1 MMDVNFL
8 LEITAK
14 KIAEYLVKCG
24 EISNNDYEVEYYRY
38 GIEVALSSL
47 LNLAIIIIIGIISM
61 HIIESLIFLIVFI
74 FVRQVTGGYHADTYF
89 KCNLYLCLSFVLLL
103 ISYDFF
109 SNNNNNV
116 YLVTAINIVSL
127 LIISIFSP
135 VENKNKPIAKANR
148 KGLKIKSIVFS
159 IIISIISII
168 LHCKSIKYGSIL
180 SLILLLISML
190 IIVAKLKERRERI
203 YEQTKK

>member
-1 MMDVNFL
+1 M

-74 FVRQVTGGYHADTYF
+74 FVRQFTGGYHADTYF

-109 SNNNNNV
+109 SNNNNV

-180 SLILLLISML
+180 PLILLLISML

>member
-8 LEITAK
+8 LKITAK

-109 SNNNNNV
+109 SNNNNV

-190 IIVAKLKERRERI
+190 IIVAKLKEMRERI

>member
-109 SNNNNNV
+109 SNNNNV

-180 SLILLLISML
+180 PLILLLISML

-203 YEQTKK
+203 YEKTKK

>member
-14 KIAEYLVKCG
+14 KIVEYLVKCG

-109 SNNNNNV
+109 SNNNNV

-180 SLILLLISML
+180 PLILLLISML

>member
-109 SNNNNNV
+109 SNNNV

-180 SLILLLISML
+180 PLILLLISML

>member
-74 FVRQVTGGYHADTYF
+74 FVRPVTGGYHADTYF

-109 SNNNNNV
+109 SNNNNV

-180 SLILLLISML
+180 PLILLLISML

>member
-1 MMDVNFL
+1 M

-14 KIAEYLVKCG
+14 KIAEYLVKRG

-109 SNNNNNV
+109 SNNNNV

>member
-1 MMDVNFL
+1 
-8 LEITAK
+8 
-14 KIAEYLVKCG
+14 
-24 EISNNDYEVEYYRY
+24 
-38 GIEVALSSL
+38 
-47 LNLAIIIIIGIISM
+47 M

-109 SNNNNNV
+109 SNNNNV

-190 IIVAKLKERRERI
+190 IIVAKLKEMRERI

>member
-109 SNNNNNV
+109 SNNNNV

-180 SLILLLISML
+180 PLILLLISML
-190 IIVAKLKERRERI
+190 IIVEKLKERRERI

>member
-1 MMDVNFL
+1 MDVNFL

-109 SNNNNNV
+109 SNNNNV

-180 SLILLLISML
+180 PLILLLISML

>member
-109 SNNNNNV
+109 SNNNNI

-180 SLILLLISML
+180 PLILLLISML

>member
-74 FVRQVTGGYHADTYF
+74 FVRQVTGGYHADTYL

-109 SNNNNNV
+109 SNNNNV

>member
-89 KCNLYLCLSFVLLL
+89 TCNLYLCLSFVLLL

-109 SNNNNNV
+109 SNNNNV

-180 SLILLLISML
+180 PLILLLISML

>member
-1 MMDVNFL
+1 M

-14 KIAEYLVKCG
+14 KIVEYLVKCG

-109 SNNNNNV
+109 SNNNNV

-180 SLILLLISML
+180 PLILLLISML

>member
-14 KIAEYLVKCG
+14 KITEYLVKCG

-109 SNNNNNV
+109 SNNNNV

-180 SLILLLISML
+180 PLILLLISML

>member
-1 MMDVNFL
+1 M

-109 SNNNNNV
+109 SNNNNV

-180 SLILLLISML
+180 PLILFLISML

>member
-89 KCNLYLCLSFVLLL
+89 KCNLYLCLSFILLL

-109 SNNNNNV
+109 SNNNNV

-180 SLILLLISML
+180 PLILLLISML

>member
-1 MMDVNFL
+1 L

-109 SNNNNNV
+109 SNNNNV

-180 SLILLLISML
+180 PLILLLISML
-190 IIVAKLKERRERI
+190 IIVAKLKERRARI

>member
-1 MMDVNFL
+1 MTDVNFL

-109 SNNNNNV
+109 SNNNNV

-180 SLILLLISML
+180 PLILLLISML

>member
-109 SNNNNNV
+109 SNNNNV

-203 YEQTKK
+203 YEKTKK

>member
-1 MMDVNFL
+1 M
-8 LEITAK
+8 
-14 KIAEYLVKCG
+14 
-24 EISNNDYEVEYYRY
+24 
-38 GIEVALSSL
+38 
-47 LNLAIIIIIGIISM
+47 
-61 HIIESLIFLIVFI
+61 
-74 FVRQVTGGYHADTYF
+74 
-89 KCNLYLCLSFVLLL
+89 
-103 ISYDFF
+103 
-109 SNNNNNV
+109 
-116 YLVTAINIVSL
+116 VTAINIVSL

-180 SLILLLISML
+180 PLILLLISML

-203 YEQTKK
+203 YEQTKNNKLIPAKIIKKVTGKIAALSCGAASIWGLKQPKEPRK

>member
-109 SNNNNNV
+109 SNNNNV
-116 YLVTAINIVSL
+116 YLVTAINIASL

>member
-1 MMDVNFL
+1 M

-109 SNNNNNV
+109 SNNNNV

-180 SLILLLISML
+180 PLILLLISML

>member
-1 MMDVNFL
+1 MMNVNFL

-109 SNNNNNV
+109 SNNNNV

>member
-109 SNNNNNV
+109 SNNNNV
-116 YLVTAINIVSL
+116 YLVTAINIVLL

>member
-109 SNNNNNV
+109 SNNNNV

-180 SLILLLISML
+180 PLILFLISML

>member
-1 MMDVNFL
+1 L

-14 KIAEYLVKCG
+14 KIAEYLVKRG

-109 SNNNNNV
+109 SNNNNV

>member
-14 KIAEYLVKCG
+14 KIAEYLVKRG

-109 SNNNNNV
+109 SNNNNV

>member
-1 MMDVNFL
+1 MMDVNFF

-109 SNNNNNV
+109 SNNNNV

-180 SLILLLISML
+180 PLILLLISML

>member
-1 MMDVNFL
+1 MDVNFL

-14 KIAEYLVKCG
+14 KIAEYLVKRG

-103 ISYDFF
+103 ISYDF
-109 SNNNNNV
+109 
-116 YLVTAINIVSL
+116 LV
-127 LIISIFSP
+127 
-135 VENKNKPIAKANR
+135 
-148 KGLKIKSIVFS
+148 
-159 IIISIISII
+159 IIIMFTW
-168 LHCKSIKYGSIL
+168 
-180 SLILLLISML
+180 LLL
-190 IIVAKLKERRERI
+190 
-203 YEQTKK
+203 

>member
-8 LEITAK
+8 LEITTK

-109 SNNNNNV
+109 SNNNNV

-180 SLILLLISML
+180 PLILLLISML

>member
-109 SNNNNNV
+109 SNNNNV

-180 SLILLLISML
+180 PLILLLISML
-190 IIVAKLKERRERI
+190 IIVAKFKERRERI

>member
-1 MMDVNFL
+1 L

-109 SNNNNNV
+109 SNNNNV

-180 SLILLLISML
+180 PLILLLISML

>member
-109 SNNNNNV
+109 SNNNNV
-116 YLVTAINIVSL
+116 YLVTAINIVLL

-180 SLILLLISML
+180 PLILLLISML

>member
-1 MMDVNFL
+1 MIDVNFL

-109 SNNNNNV
+109 SNNNNV

-180 SLILLLISML
+180 PLILLLISML

>member
-109 SNNNNNV
+109 SNNNNV

-135 VENKNKPIAKANR
+135 VESKNKPIAKANR

-180 SLILLLISML
+180 PLILLLISML

>member
-89 KCNLYLCLSFVLLL
+89 KFNLYLCLSFVLLL

-109 SNNNNNV
+109 SNNNNV

-127 LIISIFSP
+127 LIISIFIP
-135 VENKNKPIAKANR
+135 LENKNKPIAKANR

-180 SLILLLISML
+180 PLILLLISML

>member
-89 KCNLYLCLSFVLLL
+89 KFNLYLCLSFVLLL

-109 SNNNNNV
+109 SNNNNV

-180 SLILLLISML
+180 PLILLLISML

>member
-109 SNNNNNV
+109 SNNNNV

-180 SLILLLISML
+180 PLILLLISML
-190 IIVAKLKERRERI
+190 IIVAKLKERRARI

>member
-1 MMDVNFL
+1 M

-109 SNNNNNV
+109 SNNNNV

-180 SLILLLISML
+180 PLILLLISML
-190 IIVAKLKERRERI
+190 IIVAKLKERRARI